1 MGNLSY
7 AGFWLRFVALLIDG
21 FILSV
26 VNWTLGR
33 IFGTGSESIL
43 NTLISWLYFSLM
55 ESSEK
60 QATLGKL
67 AMGIKVTDLNGE
79 RISFGRATGRF
90 FAKII
95 SGFILLIGYFM
106 AGWTE
111 KKQAL
116 HDMIASCLV
125 VRK

>member
-1 MGNLSY
+1 MGDKQY
-7 AGFWLRFVALLIDG
+7 AGFWLRFVALIIDG
-21 FILSV
+21 FILFV
-26 VNWTLGR
+26 VNWALGR
-33 IFGTGSESIL
+33 IFGAGSESIL
-43 NTLISWLYFSLM
+43 NTLVSWLYFSLM
-55 ESSEK
+55 ECSKK
-60 QATLGKL
+60 QGTLGKMAL
-67 AMGIKVTDLNGE
+67 AIKVTDLSGE

-116 HDMIASCLV
+116 HDMIASSLV